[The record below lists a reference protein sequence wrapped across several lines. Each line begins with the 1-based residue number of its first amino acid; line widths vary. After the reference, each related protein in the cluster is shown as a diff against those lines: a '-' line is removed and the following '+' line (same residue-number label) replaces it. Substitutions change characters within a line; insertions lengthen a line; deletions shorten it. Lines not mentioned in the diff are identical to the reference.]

1 MSNNEFESHIRAI
14 MEHIGENPDR
24 TGLVNTPN
32 RIARMFKEIFRG
44 YDASQKPKITVFPN
58 GEDGIV
64 YDSMVID
71 EGDYYS
77 VCEHHMM
84 PFYGHYWFA
93 YVPNPK
99 GKILGISKVG
109 RAVDYCAARLQ
120 VQERLTHDI
129 VDMLTEALGT
139 ENPPLGVALVMKGH
153 HLCKEMRGVKKKGL
167 MTSSYL
173 TGIFLTKSEV
183 RNEFMNFVN
192 YAKTN

>member
-1 MSNNEFESHIRAI
+1 
-14 MEHIGENPDR
+14 
-24 TGLVNTPN
+24 
-32 RIARMFKEIFRG
+32 
-44 YDASQKPKITVFPN
+44 
-58 GEDGIV
+58 
-64 YDSMVID
+64 MVID